1 MSFRTVLT
9 IAGLAQDK
17 SALQRAATLCEE
29 AHAHMSVLVM
39 ALAAPPPVGEY
50 AAVVSEAWMEERQAD
65 IEQLQASVEAVSG
78 YLAKTTL
85 SADVASEYSEVAW
98 ADEAVGRRGRY
109 ADISVIWPELPAGE
123 TLRRKAIEGALF
135 SSGRPL
141 LLLPEGAPA
150 TLSPKRI
157 MIAWDSRIEAA
168 RAVRESLGMLEGADE
183 VRLVLV
189 DPGEGAD
196 SHGSEPGADAAAYL
210 ARHGAKVT
218 VDRLPGQGHSV
229 AEILR
234 RHAVDCAA
242 DLLVMGAYGHSRM
255 RERVFGGV
263 TESMLEEPPLP
274 ILMAR

>member
-1 MSFRTVLT
+1 MPFRTVLA
-9 IAGLAQDK
+9 IAGPIYEEN
-17 SALQRAATLCEE
+17 ALQRAVSLCEE
-29 AHAHMSVLVM
+29 TRAHLSVLIM
-39 ALAAPPPVGEY
+39 TLAAPPPVGEY
-50 AAVVSEAWMEERQAD
+50 AAIVSEAWMQERQAD
-65 IEQLQASVEAVSG
+65 IEQLQAAVEAVSG

-109 ADISVIWPELPAGE
+109 SDITVIWPELPAGE

-135 SSGRPL
+135 SSGKPL

-157 MIAWDSRIEAA
+157 MIAWDSHIEAT
-168 RAVRESLGMLEGADE
+168 RAVRESLRMLEGADE

-189 DPGEGAD
+189 DPGEGANGQ
-196 SHGSEPGADAAAYL
+196 GSEPGADAAAYL

-263 TESMLEEPPLP
+263 TESMLEEPPVP